1 MFKELIDEIGYNNI
15 LEYCEN
21 ANLQNGIY
29 IKINKDGNIEDKNI
43 IEIEN
48 DKKDIENI
56 ELINWF
62 KQRNCYSNY
71 IDSNKAIVQRGKGVK
86 TPKIVTSCNCYSVF
100 FNVATILKNSKKME
114 MSLDKYCKN
123 MITEYFDALIN
134 NIMNDKNG
142 LSSIFKSNNIKS
154 YMKKNKTTITKMIKK
169 FFMNE
174 YLLAQDKHRKKCI
187 NETKEILIQNIF
199 VLINKLS
206 NVKNIDKK
214 KIKIFI
220 DSEVDDY
227 KKEYLLYLKP
237 RIFLNNENNLIL
249 DDKIYGLSSELFT
262 INSKKPLLKT
272 NANLT
277 DIPCLISIK
286 GAIKYRNL
294 IVYLKG
300 NLSKTR
306 ELGYDLIFDKD
317 GINVFDII
325 PFNKKDKL
333 ELKPLIIKDYLN
345 KSFDTVEI
353 NNKKSLE
360 NSFNYFLDGNL
371 YSNKINDNSKAK
383 SFVVMYRDIISNYVY
398 KDIDRDFLYALPKI
412 LNQLLNANLNP
423 KKNVFDIM
431 KCFNFRLSLLE
442 YFKNNEKGEVIMK
455 LNNDLKE
462 RLRDINTFT
471 INSREEFIYI
481 CGQLGYYLNSRSKAS
496 PENKKNDVSKHIY

>member
-1 MFKELIDEIGYNNI
+1 
-15 LEYCEN
+15 
-21 ANLQNGIY
+21 
-29 IKINKDGNIEDKNI
+29 
-43 IEIEN
+43 
-48 DKKDIENI
+48 
-56 ELINWF
+56 
-62 KQRNCYSNY
+62 
-71 IDSNKAIVQRGKGVK
+71 
-86 TPKIVTSCNCYSVF
+86 
-100 FNVATILKNSKKME
+100 
-114 MSLDKYCKN
+114 
-123 MITEYFDALIN
+123 
-134 NIMNDKNG
+134 
-142 LSSIFKSNNIKS
+142 
-154 YMKKNKTTITKMIKK
+154 
-169 FFMNE
+169 
-174 YLLAQDKHRKKCI
+174 
-187 NETKEILIQNIF
+187 ETKEILIQNIF

-398 KDIDRDFLYALPKI
+398 KDID
-412 LNQLLNANLNP
+412 
-423 KKNVFDIM
+423 
-431 KCFNFRLSLLE
+431 
-442 YFKNNEKGEVIMK
+442 
-455 LNNDLKE
+455 
-462 RLRDINTFT
+462 
-471 INSREEFIYI
+471 
-481 CGQLGYYLNSRSKAS
+481 
-496 PENKKNDVSKHIY
+496 